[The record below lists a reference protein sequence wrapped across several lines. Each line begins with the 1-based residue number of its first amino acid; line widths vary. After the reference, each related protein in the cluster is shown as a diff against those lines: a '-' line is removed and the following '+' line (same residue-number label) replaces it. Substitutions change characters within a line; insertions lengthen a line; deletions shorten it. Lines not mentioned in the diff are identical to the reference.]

1 MPDFSPSGLY
11 GLPPI
16 TADGLRLGGDPR
28 VLGWITEAVQ
38 EGDLINRQ
46 DPAFEMADKGMRYII
61 GEQRDNAQLTLQY
74 IPFAVINKSRKATQ
88 AHVSALTDIKPV
100 FGYRA
105 TDPNFSF
112 HGDLLNR
119 LTVAWWLEA
128 MADLTLGDCIKYALA
143 GGTGDLAIEWD
154 TSASFGTGDHKII
167 AKDFRDTLAIRPSS
181 DPSPQLWQGVI
192 FREAHSIN
200 AMRSKYKEF
209 ESAFRPAPD
218 NLLTTIMSRFRH
230 IVARIQTPAADTL
243 SGLASIP
250 AARPV
255 RPGDVVLYRTY
266 LNDLTRN
273 LTNKPI
279 VMGDPTAN
287 WSYVVE
293 PGGPLYPQKRL
304 IVSTPELILYD
315 GPNPFWHSMYPFSR
329 LKLWSV
335 PWCFLGLSLLHDTI
349 PIQDAINDSMKDL
362 RLGIKQWTNAD
373 TQFDKQSVSRAF
385 QQAFDPQRPGK
396 KIGISML
403 GSPSREPYKKLD
415 GPNPQVLSLLLEVYR
430 QLCTE
435 HDEQTGVANLQQL
448 MQLRQMP
455 GADTIQKYYEA
466 LTPELRQEGRNVEAF
481 LRDVAQM
488 HKFNIFQFQTS
499 SRRMN
504 ILGDAGLALED
515 FDFDADSLVPAME
528 AQTMTP
534 DPMTGVATPQPTP
547 GYKPELD
554 RSKARSARAKAFA
567 KMFIFTVAPNSIL
580 AMSSQ
585 EKKMM
590 NFQLARMGYLDF
602 WTLHESLET
611 PNIGTPPP
619 IPLPPLQMPDD
630 PAVLLMGLQA
640 GKFLPDPQRPGQF
653 LEIRT
658 PITVTERLIAQQL
671 LGIGMT
677 ENPAGRK
684 SSGQQA
690 PKSEEKKDET
700 GAPRQTITE
709 SPK

>member
-1 MPDFSPSGLY
+1 MEFSPSGLY
-11 GLPPI
+11 GLPPV
-16 TADGLRLGGDPR
+16 TAEGLRLGGDPR

-38 EGDLINRQ
+38 EGDLLNRQ

-105 TDPNFSF
+105 TNPQFTF
-112 HGDLLNR
+112 HGELLNR

-143 GGTGDLAIEWD
+143 GGTGDLAVEWD
-154 TSASFGTGDHKII
+154 TGAAFGTGDHKII
-167 AKDFRDTLAIRPSS
+167 AKDFRDTLAIRPST
-181 DPSPQLWQGVI
+181 DPSPQLWQGVV

-200 AMRSKYKEF
+200 AMRAKYRQF
-209 ESAFRPAPD
+209 EAAFRPAPD
-218 NLLTTIMSRFRH
+218 NLLTTVLSKFRH
-230 IVARIQTPAADTL
+230 IVARLQTPASDTL
-243 SGLASIP
+243 SGLSTIP
-250 AARPV
+250 AVRPM

-266 LNDLTRN
+266 LNDMTRN
-273 LTNKPI
+273 LTGKPL

-287 WSYVVE
+287 WHYTVE
-293 PGGPLYPQKRL
+293 PNEPLYPQKRL

-315 GPNPFWHSMYPFSR
+315 GPNPFWHSMYPFAR

-349 PIQDAINDSMKDL
+349 PIQDAINDAMKDL
-362 RLGIKQWTNAD
+362 RLGLKQWTNPD
-373 TQFDKQSVSRAF
+373 TQYDKNSVSRAF

-396 KIGISML
+396 KIGLNLL
-403 GSPSREPYKKLD
+403 GAPSREPYKKMD
-415 GPNPQVLSLLLEVYR
+415 GPNPQVLSLLLETYR

-528 AQTMTP
+528 
-534 DPMTGVATPQPTP
+534 PMTQTVDPATGMPIQQPTP
-547 GYKPELD
+547 GYLPELD
-554 RSKARSARAKAFA
+554 RSKSRSARAKAFA
-567 KMFIFTVAPNSIL
+567 RMFIFTVAPNSIL
-580 AMSSQ
+580 AMAAQ

-590 NFQLARMGYLDF
+590 AFQLARMGYLDF
-602 WTLHESLET
+602 WSLHESLET
-611 PNIGTPPP
+611 PNVGTPPP
-619 IPLPPLQMPDD
+619 IPLPPLQMPTD
-630 PAVLLMGLQA
+630 PNILLQGLQA

-658 PITVTERLIAQQL
+658 PMTVTERLIAQQMM
-671 LGIGMT
+671 GIGMT

-684 SSGQQA
+684 ASGQSGPA
-690 PKSEEKKDET
+690 VEEKADQSGSSRT
-700 GAPRQTITE
+700 TVTE
-709 SPK
+709 SDK